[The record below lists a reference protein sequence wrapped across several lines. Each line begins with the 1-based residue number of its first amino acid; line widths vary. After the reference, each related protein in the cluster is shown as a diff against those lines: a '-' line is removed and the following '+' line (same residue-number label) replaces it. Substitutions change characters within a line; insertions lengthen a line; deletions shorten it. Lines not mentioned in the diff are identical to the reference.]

1 MTRHETE
8 DMNELY
14 CISPALLCSCDE
26 LYVCQS
32 CYEQG
37 KEEEQQEQLTEIINF
52 LKEDHGT

>member
-1 MTRHETE
+1 MTRNETE

-14 CISPALLCSCDE
+14 CISPTLLCSCDE

-37 KEEEQQEQLTEIINF
+37 KEEEQQEQLKEITNF
-52 LKEDHGT
+52 LKEEYGT

>member
-1 MTRHETE
+1 MTRNETE

-14 CISPALLCSCDE
+14 CISPALLCSRDA

-37 KEEEQQEQLTEIINF
+37 KEEEQQEQLTEVINF
-52 LKEDHGT
+52 LKEEQ